1 MRENFFRGQKKG
13 LFLQKILDEGFR
25 INFLYSPI
33 EILSL
38 HDY

>member
-1 MRENFFRGQKKG
+1 MRENFFRSAKTRSGMQK
-13 LFLQKILDEGFR
+13 FLDEGFR

>member
-1 MRENFFRGQKKG
+1 MRENFFRGHEKG
-13 LFLQKILDEGFR
+13 LFLQKILDEGIR